1 MKEDNLNTKQNTP
14 EVEDNQTPS
23 ETGEQG
29 DETKVDDKKKKKN
42 LTFDAQMAIIR
53 AGLANAARPGLFRDS
68 IERYGYKEDRIAE
81 GKTFFDGTE
90 TARAAQLKAI
100 AAKDQKYRD
109 AAQLRKEIHKEYMHL
124 VVIGREEFKHNQH
137 ILAVL
142 GLKGRRKN
150 TIDAWREQ
158 VNQLYDNTGEPGVL
172 EGYANHNI
180 TIETLE
186 AQKQKLTTWD
196 NLVADI
202 KKAKSTAEKATED
215 KNKIY
220 KKLLAWWRDFLK
232 IVAVAVK
239 ENPQLKEQMSVVTP
253 TTQ

>member
-14 EVEDNQTPS
+14 EVEDNQATS
-23 ETGEQG
+23 ESGEQG
-29 DETKVDDKKKKKN
+29 NETKVDDKKKSKK
-42 LTFDAQMAIIR
+42 LTFDVQMAIIR
-53 AGLANAARPGLFRDS
+53 AGLANAGKPGLFRDC

-81 GKTFFDGTE
+81 GKTLFDETE
-90 TARAAQLKAI
+90 AARAAQLKAI

-109 AAQLRKEIHKEYMHL
+109 ATALREEIHKEYMHL
-124 VVIGREEFKHNQH
+124 VVIGREEFKNNQH

-142 GLKGRRKN
+142 GLKGPRKG

-158 VNQLYDNTGEPGVL
+158 VNQLYANTGEPGVL
-172 EGYANHNI
+172 EGFANHNI